1 MSTDGF
7 APEVV
12 AAVCDHMN
20 GDHPED
26 CRLIVAGLGG
36 RPDAVAARMTGL
48 DRDAAIFLAE
58 LPSGESAEV
67 RVSFPAPVVE
77 RAQIRVEVVRMYHE
91 ACAAM
96 GVEPRA
102 QGEH

>member
-7 APEVV
+7 APEVA

-20 GDHPED
+20 GDHPDD

-36 RPDAVAARMTGL
+36 QPDAVVARMTGL
-48 DRDAAIFLAE
+48 DRDAGYFLAE
-58 LPSGESAEV
+58 LSSGESAEV
-67 RVSFPAPVVE
+67 RVPFSNPVVE
-77 RAQIRVEVVRMYHE
+77 RSQIRVEVVRMYHE
-91 ACAAM
+91 ACAAL

-102 QGEH
+102 EGEH

>member
-1 MSTDGF
+1 MSSAGI

-20 GDHPED
+20 GDHPDD

-36 RPDAVAARMTGL
+36 QSDAVAARMTGL
-48 DRDAAIFLAE
+48 DRDAAIFHAE
-58 LPSGESAEV
+58 LPDGVAVEV
-67 RVSFPAPVVE
+67 RVPFSAPVVE
-77 RAQIRVEVVRMYHE
+77 RAQIRVEVVRLYHE

-96 GVEPRA
+96 GIEPRA
-102 QGEH
+102 EGDH

>member
-1 MSTDGF
+1 VSTAGF

-20 GDHPED
+20 GDHPDD

-36 RPDAVAARMTGL
+36 RPDVVAARMTGL
-48 DRDAAIFLAE
+48 DHDAACFHAV
-58 LPSGESAEV
+58 LPDGSSAEV
-67 RVSFPAPVVE
+67 RVPFSAPVLE
-77 RAQIRVEVVRMYHE
+77 RAQIRVEVVRMYDD

-96 GVEPRA
+96 GVDPRA
-102 QGEH
+102 EGEH